1 MYCSCIVT
9 CEVSGG
15 KSFRLDKCPRLDIP
29 CSLTTVDVVQ
39 YSSVAQS
46 CPTLC
51 DPMDCSTSGP
61 PVHHQLPESAQA
73 HVHWV
78 TDAIQQPHPLLPP
91 SFPAFNLSQHQ
102 GLFKWVS
109 SLNQMAKDW
118 SFSFSISPSNVYSEL
133 ISFRIDCFD
142 PLPSKELL
150 RVFSCT
156 TIQKHQFFSS
166 HPSFWSNCHK
176 HTWLLEKP

>member
-1 MYCSCIVT
+1 MSTKYLAGIW
-9 CEVSGG
+9 GLQW
-15 KSFRLDKCPRLDIP
+15 FYRLIWKF
-29 CSLTTVDVVQ
+29 
-39 YSSVAQS
+39 SSVWLLS
-46 CPTLC
+46 HV
-51 DPMDCSTSGP
+51 PMDYSTPGF
-61 PVHHQLPESAQA
+61 PVHHQLLELAQT

-78 TDAIQQPHPLLPP
+78 GEAIQPSRPLSSP
-91 SFPAFNLSQHQ
+91 SLPAFNLSQHQ

-176 HTWLLEKP
+176 HTWLLEKHSFD